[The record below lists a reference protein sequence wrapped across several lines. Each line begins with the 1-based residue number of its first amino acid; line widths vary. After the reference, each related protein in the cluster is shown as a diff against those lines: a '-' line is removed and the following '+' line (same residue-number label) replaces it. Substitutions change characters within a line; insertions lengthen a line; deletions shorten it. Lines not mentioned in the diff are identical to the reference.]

1 MIKTEL
7 CDLLGIEYA
16 IFQGAMAHIA
26 GGSLAGAVSA
36 AGGLGIIATGFSDE
50 EYVREQIAVVRTIT
64 DKPFGVNIIM
74 ENPRAEEISRICAEE
89 KVPVAL
95 TAAGNPAKIMPIL
108 VDAGVKVVSVIPNV
122 RAAKKMR
129 DLGACAV
136 VAEGMEGGG
145 HIGKMCTFPL
155 VRQVAE
161 ELDIPVIAAG
171 GIADGKGFLAALMLG
186 ASGVQMG
193 TIFLASEECQV
204 SDVYKK
210 LVLTATDSDTV
221 VTGIPGKKEC
231 RCIKSPFTEKFWKLF
246 NSGAGQEELDSFCTG
261 TLRSARDGD
270 YENGA
275 FQAGQSAGLVK
286 EIKPVRKIIEDIMLQ
301 ADREIVLFGERYM
314 QPGK

>member
-7 CDLLGIEYA
+7 CELLCIEYP

-26 GGSLAGAVSA
+26 NGHLAGAVSA
-36 AGGLGIIATGFSDE
+36 AGGLGIIATGFEDE
-50 EYVREQIAVVRTIT
+50 NYVREQAAVVRAVTGN
-64 DKPFGVNIIM
+64 PFGVNIIM
-74 ENPRAEEISRICAEE
+74 ENPRAKNIAAACVDER
-89 KVPVAL
+89 VPVVL
-95 TAAGNPAKIMPIL
+95 TAAGDPAGLMPML
-108 VDAGVKVVSVIPNV
+108 TKAGIKVVSVIPHV

-129 DLGACAV
+129 DMGACAV

-161 ELDIPVIAAG
+161 EVDIPVVAAG
-171 GIADGKGFLAALMLG
+171 GIADGKGLLAALMLG

-193 TIFLASEECQV
+193 TVFLASEECDV
-204 SDVYKK
+204 SGLYKK
-210 LVLTATDSDTV
+210 MVVEAADSSTV

-231 RCIKSPFTEKFWKLF
+231 RCLKSPFTEKFWELY
-246 NSGAGQEELDSFCTG
+246 NSGAGQQELDAFCTG

-286 EIKPVRKIIEDIMLQ
+286 EIKPVKKIIEDIMAQ
-301 ADREIVLFGERYM
+301 ADEGLTLFHERYM
-314 QPGK
+314 R